1 MIVWTENTDCGNYD
15 LINGS
20 KDVDPVWIYLPASE
34 AWIKVKVKLLS
45 RVRLFV
51 TPWTVARQA
60 PLFMRFSRQ
69 EYWSGLPFPSPRY
82 LPNTGIEP
90 RSPALQADF
99 TVWATREAWMWDYN
113 KFDLLA
119 QLDGKHSSIHGTYY
133 KQDHSLTCAVW
144 KKEESEMIS
153 WLDPRSWNNKM
164 FADRG
169 RPGGRVV

>member
-99 TVWATREAWMWDYN
+99 TVWVTREAWMWDYN

-119 QLDGKHSSIHGTYY
+119 QLDGKHSSIHGTISRTTLLHVQCE
-133 KQDHSLTCAVW
+133 KKRNRRWSLGLIQEAGIIKCLLIEGGQ
-144 KKEESEMIS
+144 EEE
-153 WLDPRSWNNKM
+153 
-164 FADRG
+164 
-169 RPGGRVV
+169 